1 VKNIQ
6 VIDAARNA
14 VFDVFA
20 ATEDEFALI
29 FPPDQD
35 VVFIDEVCAR
45 ADAAQLQTA
54 LAALW
59 KRRIPKRE
67 VLGIHGT
74 LFYEHEHKKIY
85 YPTRRDEDAQN
96 PDGTRLR

>member
-6 VIDAARNA
+6 VIDAAENA

-29 FPPDQD
+29 FPADQD
-35 VVFIDEVCAR
+35 VAFIDEVCAR
-45 ADAAQLQTA
+45 VDATQLQTA

-59 KRRIPKRE
+59 TRRIPKRE
-67 VLGIHGT
+67 AFGIHGT

-96 PDGTRLR
+96 PDGTPLR